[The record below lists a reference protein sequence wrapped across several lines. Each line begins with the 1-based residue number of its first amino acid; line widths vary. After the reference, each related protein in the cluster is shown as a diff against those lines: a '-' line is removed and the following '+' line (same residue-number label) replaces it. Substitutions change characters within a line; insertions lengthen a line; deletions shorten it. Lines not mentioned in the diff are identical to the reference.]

1 MRQNYRNL
9 LTKPDGQ
16 RRDMAAM
23 KRKWILISCLLLV
36 FVIGSTP
43 ISFSREPVRLY
54 FFYSEEK
61 GGQKVE
67 AEFIK
72 PLSKQYPLEIQSFSL
87 NKLDNYDLLG
97 KFEKQLKQEDNELP
111 VVIIGNKILGGESKI
126 RKELEGLVKSY
137 AEKGGMDW
145 PALQVTQTE
154 RWIPRAPTEEEK
166 RSSTIV
172 YGAFFYTH
180 GCLHC
185 EAVKT
190 KLREWAPKFPD
201 LRIGTFDTS
210 KEENKR
216 IGEALFEIYKV
227 PPSRVGEIVQL
238 YIGEDYLSGEEF
250 RHEDFEKMVS
260 NYQGKGAPPPWEKV
274 TQEAL
279 AKGEEKII
287 DRFKTFSLWG
297 VLIAG
302 LIDGL
307 NPCAFATIVF
317 LVSYLSFLGK
327 QSKEILTYGIVF
339 TFGVFIAYILAG
351 VGLMAGFRQL
361 SGFPMITKG
370 IYLVIGVFAFVL
382 GIISFYDYILYRR
395 GEAAKMK
402 LQLPMVLKKKIHG
415 IIRIQTRSPKAG
427 FIGTFAL
434 GFVIAATEVVCT
446 GQVYLPTI
454 GYIMK
459 VPELRMHAFLNLILY
474 NIMFIIPLVGIFVAA
489 FFGVTSERMA
499 RVTKEHTGTVKL
511 LTAILFIALA
521 GILFFLR

>member
-1 MRQNYRNL
+1 
-9 LTKPDGQ
+9 
-16 RRDMAAM
+16 MAAM

-36 FVIGSTP
+36 FVIGSTQ
-43 ISFSREPVRLY
+43 ISFSKEPVRLY

-137 AEKGGMDW
+137 AEKGGVDW

-166 RSSTIV
+166 RSPTIV

-185 EAVKT
+185 EAVKA
-190 KLREWAPKFPD
+190 KLREWAPKYPD
-201 LRIGTFDTS
+201 LRIGTFDTT

-227 PPSRVGEIVQL
+227 PAQRVGEIVQL
-238 YIGEDYLSGEEF
+238 YVGEDYLSGDEF
-250 RHEDFEKMVS
+250 RHEDFEKLVS
-260 NYQGKGAPPPWEKV
+260 KYQGKGAPPPWEKV
-274 TQEAL
+274 TQETL
-279 AKGEEKII
+279 AKGEKKII
-287 DRFKTFSLWG
+287 DRFKQFSVWG
-297 VLIAG
+297 VFIAG

-307 NPCAFATIVF
+307 NPCAFATIIF

-327 QSKEILTYGIVF
+327 AKQRDPHLRYYFHPGCLYCLHPNRN
-339 TFGVFIAYILAG
+339 GAHG
-351 VGLMAGFRQL
+351 
-361 SGFPMITKG
+361 GFPHAKRFPSHHERDLSRHRHICICAWG
-370 IYLVIGVFAFVL
+370 L
-382 GIISFYDYILYRR
+382 SFYDYLLFRS
-395 GEAAKMK
+395 GHMEKMK
-402 LQLPMVLKKKIHG
+402 LQLPMALKKRIHG
-415 IIRIQTRSPKAG
+415 IIRIQTRSSKAG
-427 FIGTFAL
+427 FLGTFVL
-434 GFVIAATEVVCT
+434 GFVIAITEVVCT

-454 GYIMK
+454 GYIMTLPK
-459 VPELRMHAFLNLILY
+459 LRAHAFSYLVLY
-474 NIMFIIPLVGIFVAA
+474 NIAFIIPLVGIFVAA
-489 FFGVTSERMA
+489 FLGVTSEKMA
-499 RVTKEHTGTVKL
+499 VVTKKHTGTVKL
-511 LTAILFIALA
+511 LTGILFIGLA
-521 GILFFLR
+521 MFIFLVR